1 MEEHEITSLLPPWL
15 VHSKNYSLVITDLEG
30 NYIYTNDIFKS
41 RFSFLASDF
50 TGMPFSESIHPA
62 DTEKCNLAAYH
73 CITHPDEVVA
83 VKVRKPDN
91 LEGDFYWT
99 QWEFSLFK
107 DKNNEPKGILCIGHD
122 ITESMRTAQMAI
134 EFAEKTE
141 KIIENFTDGFYVL
154 DKEWRFIKTNR
165 VTENIFNI
173 SQENLIGKVIWD
185 IFPEDTHL
193 YYAKQFRKA
202 VLENITVNF
211 EDYNQLLQQWFK
223 FTAYSS
229 PEGLTVFFRDV
240 TLEHQIQAELKNSE
254 YKLRAILDS
263 STDSNI
269 LISPDLKVLS
279 VDKTAKRDSIKTHG
293 QEIKEGDDFS
303 QYIVKGTEK
312 EFKEDFTK
320 ALAGE
325 NTILEKELL
334 FENGLSMWFEV
345 SYAPVYDEDG
355 KIMGVSFNATDINQ
369 RKQAEQKLIES
380 EYMLS
385 AIYNSTSEANSFI
398 SLDFKLL
405 YFNKVAS
412 EMIQDMFQ
420 KEPQIGDDYF
430 DYILPHLKE
439 EFRQDFEEV
448 LKGNTI
454 RKEKTDGAKWYQLS
468 IFPVYNLNN
477 ELVGLADNV
486 IDITESKQ
494 NELQIIAQ
502 NEKLKA
508 IAWHQAHKVR
518 RPVATILGL
527 IALIKEEN
535 DLSEILLY
543 IDFLQHATNEL
554 DQVIHTIV
562 GYTQDIK

>member
-1 MEEHEITSLLPPWL
+1 
-15 VHSKNYSLVITDLEG
+15 
-30 NYIYTNDIFKS
+30 
-41 RFSFLASDF
+41 
-50 TGMPFSESIHPA
+50 
-62 DTEKCNLAAYH
+62 
-73 CITHPDEVVA
+73 
-83 VKVRKPDN
+83 
-91 LEGDFYWT
+91 
-99 QWEFSLFK
+99 
-107 DKNNEPKGILCIGHD
+107 
-122 ITESMRTAQMAI
+122 
-134 EFAEKTE
+134 
-141 KIIENFTDGFYVL
+141 
-154 DKEWRFIKTNR
+154 
-165 VTENIFNI
+165 
-173 SQENLIGKVIWD
+173 
-185 IFPEDTHL
+185 
-193 YYAKQFRKA
+193 
-202 VLENITVNF
+202 
-211 EDYNQLLQQWFK
+211 
-223 FTAYSS
+223 
-229 PEGLTVFFRDV
+229 
-240 TLEHQIQAELKNSE
+240 
-254 YKLRAILDS
+254 
-263 STDSNI
+263 
-269 LISPDLKVLS
+269 
-279 VDKTAKRDSIKTHG
+279 
-293 QEIKEGDDFS
+293 
-303 QYIVKGTEK
+303 
-312 EFKEDFTK
+312 
-320 ALAGE
+320 
-325 NTILEKELL
+325 
-334 FENGLSMWFEV
+334 MWFEV

-385 AIYNSTSEANSFI
+385 AIYNSTSEASSFVG
-398 SLDFKLL
+398 LDFKLL

-454 RKEKTDGAKWYQLS
+454 RKEKTDGAKWYQFS